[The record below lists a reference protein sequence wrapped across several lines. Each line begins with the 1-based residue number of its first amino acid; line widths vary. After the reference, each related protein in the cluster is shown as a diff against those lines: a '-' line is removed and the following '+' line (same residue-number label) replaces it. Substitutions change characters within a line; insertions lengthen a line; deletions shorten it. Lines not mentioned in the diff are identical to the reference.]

1 MLDTEPATTTTTAQ
15 LRTWLGA
22 LARIDVDVPEAELVD
37 RLRLL
42 EELKAAAAAAQ
53 ARVTTAFV
61 TAHEESQRRAGVR
74 DRDVGKGVAAQVA
87 LAKRESPA
95 RAGRYVGWSRVLT
108 TELPAT
114 FAALA
119 AGRITEWRAQVVAR
133 ETLWLSAEQRRQV
146 DGEIAA
152 HIEGWGDRRVE
163 AEVRRIAYRLDPKGF
178 VERSAGRAKDRT
190 VTVRPAPETMS
201 YLTGYLPVAQGV
213 AVYTSLKATA
223 DSLRSQGDERS
234 RSQIMADLLVERVT
248 GQQSAES
255 PAVEVSVVMT
265 DQALFNTG
273 PGAQEPAHVEGFGP
287 VPADLARRL
296 VLAADAGAEVWLR
309 RFYAHPESGQL
320 AGMDSRRRLF
330 GGALRKL
337 LVVRD
342 QWCRTP
348 WCDAPIRHV
357 DHVRAAT
364 DGGETS
370 VANGQGLCE
379 ACNHAKEAP
388 GWRARASGGGHAA
401 RHEVVTSTP
410 TGHLYRSRPPDPPGV
425 RQPLGR
431 KLSRLEAHYLGL
443 VAAAA

>member
-1 MLDTEPATTTTTAQ
+1 MFDTRAATTTTAQ
-15 LRTWLGA
+15 LRTSVGA
-22 LARIDVDVPEAELVD
+22 LARLDVDVPEAELID
-37 RLRLL
+37 QLRLL

-61 TAHEESQRRAGVR
+61 TGHEESQRLAGVR
-74 DRDVGKGVAAQVA
+74 DREIGKGVAAQVA

-95 RAGRYVGWSRVLT
+95 RASRYVGWSRVLT

-114 FAALA
+114 YAALA
-119 AGRITEWRAQVVAR
+119 AGRITEWRAQIVAR
-133 ETLWLSAEQRRQV
+133 DTMWLSAEQRRQV
-146 DGEIAA
+146 DEEIAA

-163 AEVRRIAYRLDPKGF
+163 AEVRRVAYRLDPKGF

-213 AVYTSLKATA
+213 AVYTTLKATA

-234 RSQIMADLLVERVT
+234 RSQIMADLLVERIT
-248 GQQSAES
+248 GQQSADS
-255 PAVEVSVVMT
+255 IPVEVSVVMT

-273 PGAQEPAHVEGFGP
+273 PGAQEPAHLEGFGP
-287 VPADLARRL
+287 VPAELARRM
-296 VLAADAGAEVWLR
+296 VLAADAAAEVWLR
-309 RFYAHPESGQL
+309 RFYTHPESGQL

-357 DHVRAAT
+357 DHVTAAAG
-364 DGGETS
+364 GGETS
-370 VANGQGLCE
+370 VVNGQGLCE
-379 ACNHAKEAP
+379 GCNHAKEAP
-388 GWRARASGGGHAA
+388 GWRARASGGDHEA
-401 RHEVVTSTP
+401 RHEVVISTP
-410 TGHLYRSRPPDPPGV
+410 TGHVYRSKPPDPPGA
-425 RQPLGR
+425 RQPRGR
-431 KLSRLEAHYLGL
+431 PPSTLETHYRGL
-443 VAAAA
+443 VGAA